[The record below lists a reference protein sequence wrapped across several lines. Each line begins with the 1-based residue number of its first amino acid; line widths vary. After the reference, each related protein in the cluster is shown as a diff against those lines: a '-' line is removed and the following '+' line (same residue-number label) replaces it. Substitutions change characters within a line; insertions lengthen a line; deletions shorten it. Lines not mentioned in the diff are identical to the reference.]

1 MSEEQDHS
9 LRNIRLNKL
18 KYFQEKG
25 VNPYPHIFK
34 PTSSSRALKEVFRDL
49 PNGEE
54 SNTVVKVAG
63 RIRAMRNSGMFIDI
77 DDEDGKIQIYTD
89 VHSQNSSK
97 QMLKLLDVGDIIGVE
112 GTIKRTKRGELSV
125 VAQETTM
132 LSKSLLP
139 LPEKWHGLKDK
150 EACYR
155 QRYLDIIVNPD
166 SKDVLL
172 KRSRAVHAIRE
183 VMSEEKFIE
192 VETPILHPIKSGAN
206 ARPFTT
212 KYNALDAEFYLRI
225 ASELYLKRLIVGGI
239 PRVFEIGKTFR
250 NEGIDTSHL
259 PEFTMLDLYQSYAD
273 YNDMMKLSEKLLR
286 QTALATTGS
295 LVLPWNK
302 KQIDLSRSFKKLPI
316 VQAVSDELNCDFM
329 TIYEDSEAVRV
340 AKSRGIQLK
349 GDESWGKVIEEVFN
363 QRIEER
369 IIQPTFVMDIP
380 RDISPLAKE
389 HRVSPRL
396 SERFMLFVGGMEF
409 GEAYSEL
416 SNPLDQRARFEEQV
430 AQSNDPEAQQMDEDF
445 LTALEHGMPP
455 TGGMGIG
462 IDRLAMMLTD
472 SPAIRDV
479 LTFPTLKVAHKAP
492 RLKID
497 NQNQR

>member
-1 MSEEQDHS
+1 MIF
-9 LRNIRLNKL
+9 IR
-18 KYFQEKG
+18 
-25 VNPYPHIFK
+25 
-34 PTSSSRALKEVFRDL
+34 
-49 PNGEE
+49 
-54 SNTVVKVAG
+54 G
-63 RIRAMRNSGMFIDI
+63 RI
-77 DDEDGKIQIYTD
+77 
-89 VHSQNSSK
+89 
-97 QMLKLLDVGDIIGVE
+97 
-112 GTIKRTKRGELSV
+112 
-125 VAQETTM
+125 
-132 LSKSLLP
+132 
-139 LPEKWHGLKDK
+139 
-150 EACYR
+150 
-155 QRYLDIIVNPD
+155 
-166 SKDVLL
+166 
-172 KRSRAVHAIRE
+172 
-183 VMSEEKFIE
+183 
-192 VETPILHPIKSGAN
+192 
-206 ARPFTT
+206 
-212 KYNALDAEFYLRI
+212 
-225 ASELYLKRLIVGGI
+225 
-239 PRVFEIGKTFR
+239 
-250 NEGIDTSHL
+250 
-259 PEFTMLDLYQSYAD
+259 
-273 YNDMMKLSEKLLR
+273 
-286 QTALATTGS
+286 ATTGS

-302 KQIDLSRSFKKLPI
+302 KQIDLSESFKKLPI
-316 VQAVSDELNCDFM
+316 VQAVSDELNYDFM

-340 AKSRGIQLK
+340 AKSHGIQLK

-479 LTFPTLKVAHKAP
+479 LTFPTLKVAHKAS